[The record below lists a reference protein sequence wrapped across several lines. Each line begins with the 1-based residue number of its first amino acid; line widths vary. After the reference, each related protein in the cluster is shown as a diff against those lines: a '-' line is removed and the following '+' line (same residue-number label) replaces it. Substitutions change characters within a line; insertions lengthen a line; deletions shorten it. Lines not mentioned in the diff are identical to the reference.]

1 MKWFILCLRNYVNF
15 SGRARRKEY
24 WFFVLFTFI
33 FSIVARLLDL
43 LIFGPSGMLISG
55 LFGLAM
61 LLPQLAVL
69 VRRLHDTN
77 RSGKW
82 VLGYYLLTILWTGIL
97 IVWGISTSFVAAMQG
112 TAGMPVGFSIFAIV
126 GVLAILAYAIVL
138 LVWSCL
144 PGTKGENRY
153 GADPKAGEMA

>member
-61 LLPQLAVL
+61 LLPQLAAAASQAAPANPSTPGNVL

-82 VLGYYLLTILWTGIL
+82 VLG
-97 IVWGISTSFVAAMQG
+97 
-112 TAGMPVGFSIFAIV
+112 
-126 GVLAILAYAIVL
+126 
-138 LVWSCL
+138 
-144 PGTKGENRY
+144 
-153 GADPKAGEMA
+153 

>member
-97 IVWGISTSFVAAMQG
+97 IVWGMKYFVAAMQD

>member
-97 IVWGISTSFVAAMQG
+97 IVWGMKCFVAAMQG

>member
-43 LIFGPSGMLISG
+43 LIFGPTGMLISG

-61 LLPQLAVL
+61 LLPQLAVM

-82 VLGYYLLTILWTGIL
+82 VLGYYLLAILWSVIL
-97 IVWGISTSFVAAMQG
+97 FAWGMKYFVAAMQG
-112 TAGMPVGFSIFAIV
+112 AAGLPVGLSIFTIV
-126 GVLAILAYAIVL
+126 GILAILAYAIVL

-144 PGTKGENRY
+144 PGTQGENRY

>member
-97 IVWGISTSFVAAMQG
+97 IVWGMKYFVAAMQG
-112 TAGMPVGFSIFAIV
+112 TASMPVGFSIFAIV

>member
-97 IVWGISTSFVAAMQG
+97 IVWGMKYFVAAMQG

-126 GVLAILAYAIVL
+126 GVLAILAYSIVL

>member
-82 VLGYYLLTILWTGIL
+82 VLGYYLLTILWTGII
-97 IVWGISTSFVAAMQG
+97 IVWGMKYFVAAMQG
-112 TAGMPVGFSIFAIV
+112 TAGMPFGFSIFAIV

>member
-97 IVWGISTSFVAAMQG
+97 IVWGMKYFVAVQG

>member
-82 VLGYYLLTILWTGIL
+82 VLGYYLLTILWTGII
-97 IVWGISTSFVAAMQG
+97 IV
-112 TAGMPVGFSIFAIV
+112 
-126 GVLAILAYAIVL
+126 
-138 LVWSCL
+138 
-144 PGTKGENRY
+144 
-153 GADPKAGEMA
+153 

>member
-97 IVWGISTSFVAAMQG
+97 IVWGMKYFVAAMQG
-112 TAGMPVGFSIFAIV
+112 TAGIVGFSIFAIV
-126 GVLAILAYAIVL
+126 GVLAILAYTIVL